1 MKIKLVFQDWRK
13 EGKSVYATPEG
24 INLAMGAFHGG
35 STFDGEINL
44 GNWEEK
50 ELRKAIEEGYQPV
63 FWVTKH

>member
-1 MKIKLVFQDWRK
+1 MKIKLVFDDWRK
-13 EGKSVYATPEG
+13 KGKSIYNTSEG
-24 INLAMGAFHGG
+24 IALSNHGFHSG

-63 FWVTKH
+63 FWVTQ